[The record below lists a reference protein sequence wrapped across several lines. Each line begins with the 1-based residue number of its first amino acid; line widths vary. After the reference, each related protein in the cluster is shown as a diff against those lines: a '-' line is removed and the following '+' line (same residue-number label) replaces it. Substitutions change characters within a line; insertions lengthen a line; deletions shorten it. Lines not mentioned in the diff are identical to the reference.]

1 MRYNIFILL
10 LGGNDMG
17 LFGKKDVW
25 TVLFYE
31 GEVPGF
37 ANDLPCDI
45 TLSDDALRFE
55 QKKTKTEILLPRER
69 LIDLEILPHKDFTEK
84 YKGNSS
90 KQSGP
95 KKTYYVFNYVN
106 KNSEKTRII
115 FWLWNVDKNIFKMV
129 DLRNRILKSSNQ
141 QTYEL

>member
-1 MRYNIFILL
+1 
-10 LGGNDMG
+10 MG
-17 LFGKKDVW
+17 IFGKRDSW

-45 TLSDDALRFE
+45 TLSDDTLRFE
-55 QKKTKTEILLPRER
+55 QKKTKTEILLPRAR
-69 LIDLEILPHKDFTEK
+69 LIDLEILPQKDFMEK
-84 YKGNSS
+84 YKRGSD
-90 KQSGP
+90 KQLGP

-106 KNSEKTRII
+106 KNNEKTRIV
-115 FWLWNVDKNIFKMV
+115 FWLWNVDKNIFKMI
-129 DLRNRILKSSNQ
+129 DLRNRILKSSNH